1 MPQVKATNVATKE
14 FSKSQRASPEAI
26 ASEHFVGY
34 FFLSFCFPFCSLRR
48 SFHFN
53 FCSVHYFLPIV
64 SSYAFTSASH
74 LKAFISSI
82 FSLKSSVLFFSLKSS
97 VLFFLPFRS
106 CQLVHFIV
114 AVFLL
119 QLFPS
124 IRNFLPFASTLYNP
138 VRYFFRFNSSLLF
151 PIRRSF
157 RFKSF

>member
-1 MPQVKATNVATKE
+1 MPQVKARNVATKE

-34 FFLSFCFPFCSLRR
+34 SSLSFCFPFCSLRR
-48 SFHFN
+48 SFRFN

-64 SSYAFTSASH
+64 SSYALTSASH

-82 FSLKSSVLFFSLKSS
+82 FSLKSSVLFF
-97 VLFFLPFRS
+97 LPFLS
-106 CQLVHFIV
+106 CQLVHFIA

-124 IRNFLPFASTLYNP
+124 IRCFLPFASTLGNP